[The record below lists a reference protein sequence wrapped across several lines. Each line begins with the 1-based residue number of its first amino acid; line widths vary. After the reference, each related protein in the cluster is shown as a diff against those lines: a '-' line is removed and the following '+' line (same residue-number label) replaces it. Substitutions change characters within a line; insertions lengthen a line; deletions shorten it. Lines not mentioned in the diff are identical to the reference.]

1 MSYSTNWSK
10 SINLL
15 HNQKYLL
22 FMLQDMKMMRLGL
35 IFYVCF
41 LQICYFVFSSLIEF
55 SAAFWL
61 FCISY
66 WVNYHDFTFICF
78 IYSLINDHI
87 NIIQH

>member
-35 IFYVCF
+35 IFYVF
-41 LQICYFVFSSLIEF
+41 SEDLLLRVFEF
-55 SAAFWL
+55 DRV
-61 FCISY
+61 FCCVLVVLY
-66 WVNYHDFTFICF
+66 
-78 IYSLINDHI
+78 
-87 NIIQH
+87 